1 VEKRERF
8 TLQAGQWYA
17 LEVIGDHSTGNAA
30 AFSPIRIH
38 AVVPLHSG
46 QRRFELRFYHA
57 NYPEGV
63 RDKKYLLETIERAAD
78 YLLARRLGEPA
89 QIVLIHGIS
98 WRWVR
103 AHFRV
108 SEDTDDL
115 EMWLRRH
122 A

>member
-1 VEKRERF
+1 V
-8 TLQAGQWYA
+8 
-17 LEVIGDHSTGNAA
+17 S
-30 AFSPIRIH
+30 
-38 AVVPLHSG
+38 LHSG